1 MGGVTIMTQIEA
13 EVREALKLALPVLP
27 DAQKA
32 YLLGFLEGMTSTFTS
47 LPNSVQ
53 SDAVPVDRPKKEG
66 KHGGN
71 QSNKKPADCHG
82 QRQD

>member
-1 MGGVTIMTQIEA
+1 MAQHITQA
-13 EVREALKLALPVLP
+13 EINVRDALTRVLPVLP

-71 QSNKKPADCHG
+71 QSNRKPAGCHG

>member
-1 MGGVTIMTQIEA
+1 MIQVETD
-13 EVREALKLALPVLP
+13 VRDALKRVLP
-27 DAQKA
+27 RLPETKKA
-32 YLLGFLEGMTSTFTS
+32 YLLGFLEGMAEMAKSGQDENQ
-47 LPNSVQ
+47 PG
-53 SDAVPVDRPKKEG
+53 AAPVDRPKKEG